1 MHWAA
6 ADLVAATGGRLVT
19 GGGEVTG
26 IAIDTRTI
34 RPGGLFVALRGERD
48 GHDFLA
54 DAVAAGAGGVLVEAG
69 RSPGSGIMAIE
80 VPDTAK
86 ALLAVGSAARTRLA
100 AADVVGIT
108 GSVGKTSTKDL
119 VAAAVAATRSVT
131 SSEKSFNN
139 ELGVPLTLANAP
151 QTTEVAVIEMGAR
164 GPGHIALLCEIA
176 RPNIAVVTA
185 VAAAHTEA
193 FGTLDQIAEAKGEL
207 VEALPDSGHAV
218 LNYDDERV
226 RGMAARSAG
235 ASKVF
240 YSKVGNA
247 RADLV
252 AEDARLDGDLRPS
265 FRAKTPWGTADV
277 QLEARGLHQVG
288 NALASLA
295 VACVCGVPLEAAASA
310 LAEAGLSPWRMEVSR
325 TSSGTTVINDA
336 YNANPAS
343 VSAALDALASLP
355 ATRRIAVLGEM
366 AELGER
372 SAADHADIAARADA
386 QGIEVLAVGTAAYG
400 TQAVPDV
407 DRALELLRSKELG
420 PGDAVLVKA
429 SRVVGLER
437 LAALLLAADQ

>member
-1 MHWAA
+1 MHGAA
-6 ADLVAATGGRLVT
+6 ADLVSATGGRLI

-34 RPGGLFVALRGERD
+34 RPGDLFVALRGERD
-48 GHDFLA
+48 GHDFIG
-54 DAVAAGAGGVLVEAG
+54 DAVAAGASGVLVEAG
-69 RSPGSGIMAIE
+69 RSPSGIMAIE

-100 AADVVGIT
+100 ADVVGIT

-119 VAAAVAATRSVT
+119 VAAAAAATRTVT
-131 SSEKSFNN
+131 ASEKSFNN

-151 QTTEVAVIEMGAR
+151 EGTEVAVIEMGAR

-207 VEALPDSGHAV
+207 VEALPEGGHAV

-226 RGMAARSAG
+226 RAMGARSAG
-235 ASKVF
+235 ASKIF
-240 YSKVGNA
+240 YSKSGDA
-247 RADLV
+247 LADIT
-252 AEDARLDGDLRPS
+252 AEDIRLDADLRPS
-265 FRAKTPWGTADV
+265 FRANTPWGRADV
-277 QLEARGLHQVG
+277 RLEARGLHQVG
-288 NALASLA
+288 NALAALA
-295 VACVCGVPLEAAASA
+295 VACVCGVPLEAAASG
-310 LAEAGLSPWRMEVSR
+310 LADAALSPWRMEVSQA
-325 TSSGTTVINDA
+325 SSGATVINDA

-343 VSAALDALASLP
+343 VSAALDALATLP

-372 SAADHADIAARADA
+372 SAEEHAGIAAKAEA
-386 QGIEVLAVGTAAYG
+386 EGIEVLAVGTGAYG
-400 TQAVPDV
+400 APTVPDV
-407 DRALELLRSKELG
+407 ETALDFLRRKNLG
-420 PGDAVLVKA
+420 SGDAVLVKA

-437 LAALLLAADQ
+437 LAALLLAG

>member
-1 MHWAA
+1 M
-6 ADLVAATGGRLVT
+6 
-19 GGGEVTG
+19 TG

-69 RSPGSGIMAIE
+69 RSPRSGIMAIE

-86 ALLAVGSAARTRLA
+86 ALLAVGSASRARLS
-100 AADVVGIT
+100 ADVVGIT

-119 VAAAVAATRSVT
+119 VAAAAGATRTVT
-131 SSEKSFNN
+131 ASEKSFNN

-151 QTTEVAVIEMGAR
+151 ESTEVAVIEMGAR

-193 FGTLDQIAEAKGEL
+193 FGTLDHIAQAKGEL
-207 VEALPDSGHAV
+207 VEALPDGGHAV

-226 RGMAARSAG
+226 RGMAARTAG
-235 ASKVF
+235 ASKVL
-240 YSKVGNA
+240 YSKAGDA

-252 AEDARLDGDLRPS
+252 AEDARLDDGLRPS
-265 FRAKTPWGTADV
+265 FRARTPWGTADV
-277 QLEARGLHQVG
+277 RLEARGLHQVG

-310 LAEAGLSPWRMEVSR
+310 LAGAGLSPWRMEVSR
-325 TSSGTTVINDA
+325 APSGAIVINDA

-343 VSAALDALASLP
+343 VSAALDALAALP
-355 ATRRIAVLGEM
+355 AQRRIAVLGEM

-372 SAADHADIAARADA
+372 SEEEHLEVAAKAEA
-386 QGIEVLAVGTAAYG
+386 QGIEVIAVGTRAYG
-400 TQAVPDV
+400 VTPLADV
-407 DRALELLRSKELG
+407 DSAFAALREKKLG
-420 PGDAVLVKA
+420 TGDAILVKA
-429 SRVVGLER
+429 SRVAGLER
-437 LAALLLAADQ
+437 LAALLIAGS